1 MEANSSKNNG
11 QGVDENNDDS
21 VDVNNDEN
29 RQGQEEVWQEHIDP
43 NTGNPY
49 YHNPSTGVT
58 TWTMPTDPNHEAELT
73 KQEEDRNFMKRYRE
87 YREEGRKALK
97 ELETVE
103 AAARA
108 ELAKKIQWHEAEL
121 ARLKSIVKKKE
132 QEDADLK
139 AKKDALKKKKKK
151 NAPKPKQFRFLSS
164 RPEFIT
170 ASI

>member
-58 TWTMPTDPNHEAELT
+58 TWTMPTDPNHEAELS
-73 KQEEDRNFMKRYRE
+73 KQEEDRNFMKRYRD
-87 YREEGRKALK
+87 YRER
-97 ELETVE
+97 
-103 AAARA
+103 AR
-108 ELAKKIQWHEAEL
+108 AEL
-121 ARLKSIVKKKE
+121 ARLKELDQKA
-132 QEDADLK
+132 ADQK
-139 AKKDALKKKKKK
+139 APEKKK